1 MASPLHVVQRRFVI
15 EGLLNSRVRIP
26 PLNSRIRR
34 ITFWEWQRKLLKR
47 MVLMSLYC
55 FLLMFSAFFLDTVCP
70 ASFRRQA
77 EELFLYLPTYGFDLL
92 PVMSSS
98 HLWKGNFRLFTLETA
113 VWTGL
118 NRLVSLFHQI
128 IKILATAYVH
138 IGQNKFCQKHPQI
151 HEGTWKWRKCC

>member
-1 MASPLHVVQRRFVI
+1 
-15 EGLLNSRVRIP
+15 
-26 PLNSRIRR
+26 
-34 ITFWEWQRKLLKR
+34 

-77 EELFLYLPTYGFDLL
+77 EELLWYLPSYGFDLL

-128 IKILATAYVH
+128 NKILATAYVH
-138 IGQNKFCQKHPQI
+138 TGQYKFCQKHPQI
-151 HEGTWKWRKCC
+151 HEGTWKWRKCCWMQTAMLGVKRHIWKRCWNIKLLNTSH